1 MAAFYANTYSDTGT
15 TCTYTNVRAD
25 TGTTVESV
33 HGAYVTR
40 LVPDRTSTTNDPDY
54 TIQVIRRVYF
64 SNAKPTASGEE
75 EDLELGP
82 PRGPLPRPEDPIE
95 PVEIILTKPHISN
108 RLIVKQARAPPH
120 ARFIFLFSNRSK
132 YHGRSWWNRLHS

>member
-1 MAAFYANTYSDTGT
+1 VAAFYANTYSDTDT
-15 TCTYTNVRAD
+15 TSTYTNVRAD

-33 HGAYVTR
+33 RGAYVTR
-40 LVPDRTSTTNDPDY
+40 LVPDRTSTTNDPDC
-54 TIQVIRRVYF
+54 TIQVVRRVYF
-64 SNAKPTASGEE
+64 NNTETIAAGEE

-82 PRGPLPRPEDPIE
+82 PRDPLPSPEDPIE

-120 ARFIFLFSNRSK
+120 IRFIFLFTE
-132 YHGRSWWNRLHS
+132 L